1 MLKNINFKVC
11 FSGFVRF
18 CSSKFDI
25 KEILKNVTKDKFS
38 IRMVKSSGPG
48 GQHVNKTNSKV
59 ELRFKISDA
68 TWLSEDLRT
77 KLIAQ
82 NNVNKNGEIVVSSD
96 VDRSQHYNLED
107 AINKIKKKIIKASF
121 VPEGPTEETKDRVNS
136 YKIKENESR
145 IQNKKIHSMKKF
157 ERKDVE

>member
-1 MLKNINFKVC
+1 MLKNINFK
-11 FSGFVRF
+11 FVRF

-82 NNVNKNGEIVVSSD
+82 SRSAPTTIVREISYFKPRRNTTHKHD
-96 VDRSQHYNLED
+96 IFKKWKANFGNL
-107 AINKIKKKIIKASF
+107 
-121 VPEGPTEETKDRVNS
+121 
-136 YKIKENESR
+136 
-145 IQNKKIHSMKKF
+145 NKKRSN
-157 ERKDVE
+157 EN

>member
-1 MLKNINFKVC
+1 MLKNINFK
-11 FSGFVRF
+11 FVRF

-82 NNVNKNGEIVVSSD
+82 EHKVGFVDPILVTTGLDHVSEQ
-96 VDRSQHYNLED
+96 R
-107 AINKIKKKIIKASF
+107 
-121 VPEGPTEETKDRVNS
+121 
-136 YKIKENESR
+136 
-145 IQNKKIHSMKKF
+145 
-157 ERKDVE
+157 